1 MASRNRSSDLR
12 AVRAAPSAPPRPTP
26 AQQEHA
32 GQPAV
37 RAAEGGGSG
46 PRPFFSAPPKAGV
59 GGRRLLLLSYTFP
72 PDESIGALRW
82 QKMSRHF
89 AERGWSLDVVMLD
102 PAQIQSGDAGRLAE
116 LPPGTR
122 LFGVPEGEL
131 RVQRVQRVLLGLYR
145 RIRPPR
151 AQATRPQSFHREEFK
166 SPVSGRAALRRA
178 YLAWL
183 FYAKQGRW
191 ARDAAALALRVIEPG
206 VHEAVI
212 TSGPPHMAHE
222 AGRVVARRARL
233 PLVIDLRDPWS
244 LRHRLDADIASPVAF
259 RLADRYEGRAVA
271 AADLVVLNTEL
282 FTRGM
287 REKYPAARDRML
299 TVMNGPDDETLPP
312 PRTPRRFTIGFA
324 GTIYVDRDPRTLLRA
339 ARRVVDELGLTPE
352 DLGLAFIGNVDG
364 PGRPTVA
371 QMAAEEGIAPFV
383 TVGGPRSRREAL
395 DFLAGAQLLVSLPQD
410 GTMQIP
416 AKIYEYMN
424 FPAWLLVFGEPGS
437 APDLLL
443 EDVPDAD
450 HVALDDVDHAASVIR
465 ARYLQYRRGERP
477 APVNADGRFS
487 RKNQAKVLL
496 EAIERVVGRRV
507 RGAQGGVRA
516 PPYTRAG
523 IPSSIHSHVRRSPSA
538 NVTSGS

>member
-1 MASRNRSSDLR
+1 
-12 AVRAAPSAPPRPTP
+12 VPGAAPVALRSAR
-26 AQQEHA
+26 
-32 GQPAV
+32 
-37 RAAEGGGSG
+37 GSG
-46 PRPFFSAPPKAGV
+46 ARPFFSVPPAPGV
-59 GGRRLLLLSYTFP
+59 GGRRLLLISYTFA

-82 QKMSRHF
+82 QKMSRYF

-102 PAQIQSGDAGRLAE
+102 PAHIQSCDAGRLAE

-122 LFGVPEGEL
+122 LFGVPEDKL
-131 RVQRVQRVLLGLYR
+131 RLQRLQQTLLGLYR
-145 RIRPPR
+145 RIWPR
-151 AQATRPQSFHREEFK
+151 REQATQPQSFHRDEFR

-212 TSGPPHMAHE
+212 TSGPPHMAHD
-222 AGRVVARRARL
+222 AGRVVARRAGL

-259 RLADRYEGRAVA
+259 RLADRYEGRSVA
-271 AADLVVLNTEL
+271 AADLIVLNTEL

-312 PRTPRRFTIGFA
+312 PRTPHRFTIGFA
-324 GTIYVDRDPRTLLRA
+324 GTIYIDRDPRTLLRA

-352 DLGLAFIGNVDG
+352 DFGLAFIGNVDG
-364 PGRPTVA
+364 PGRSTVA
-371 QMAAEEGIAPFV
+371 EMAAEEGIAPFV
-383 TVGGPRSRREAL
+383 TVGGPRPRREAL

-424 FPAWLLVFGEPGS
+424 FPAWLLVFGERGS

-443 EDVPDAD
+443 EDVPEAD
-450 HVALDDVDHAASVIR
+450 HVTLDDVDHAASVIR
-465 ARYLQYRRGERP
+465 TRYLQYRRGERP

-487 RKNQAKVLL
+487 RTNQAKILL
-496 EAIERVVGRRV
+496 EAVERVVERHGKR
-507 RGAQGGVRA
+507 
-516 PPYTRAG
+516 
-523 IPSSIHSHVRRSPSA
+523 
-538 NVTSGS
+538 